1 MNCKSLS
8 PGDLTH
14 KNTVRR
20 LIETWL
26 LTLAGVGCMAAITL
40 IPFLLFHAPVSVIYG
55 WGILWILLP
64 LVSWWF
70 SAEISLKMA
79 QAVPVDMTNPV
90 HQRLVRI
97 VDEVFAESGLKF
109 KPPVYIAATM
119 SPNAFA
125 TGPIHRKAVVAATQG
140 LFELGFTDREIGA
153 IFSHELSHVKHY
165 DVGINSF
172 VAVLSSIFFLGTNS
186 IVNAWMSTIK
196 IFRRTFNLQ
205 PRRVERHFGVSTI
218 LSSVVAYA
226 IFWATSQLT
235 RIVQMFVVRSRES
248 GADAGGALMTGRPC
262 DLASALTKLA
272 NWVDN
277 NRPHGQEREFFRAM
291 RPMMTIDPLFDK
303 SSRDLAPKTI
313 WQHIKAWW
321 KNLQLTHPSVPDRVA
336 QLERMN
342 GGKCDI

>member
-1 MNCKSLS
+1 MKIKALS

-14 KNTVRR
+14 RNTVRR

-26 LTLAGVGCMAAITL
+26 LTLLGVAIMAGITL
-40 IPFLLFHAPVSVIYG
+40 IPFLAFHAPVKVLYG
-55 WGILWILLP
+55 WGIIWILLP

-79 QAVPVDMTNPV
+79 QAVPVDMSNPV

-97 VDEVFAESGLKF
+97 VDKVFAESGLKF

-140 LFELGFTDREIGA
+140 LFQIGFTDEEIGA
-153 IFSHELSHVKHY
+153 IFAHELSHVKHY

-172 VAVLSSIFFLGTNS
+172 VAVLSSIFFLATNS
-186 IVNAWMSTIK
+186 IVNAWIGSIK
-196 IFRRTFNLQ
+196 IFKRTFKIK
-205 PRRVERHFGVSTI
+205 PRRVESRFGIGTI
-218 LSSVVAYA
+218 LGSIASYA

-272 NWVDN
+272 AWVEN
-277 NRPHGQEREFFRAM
+277 NRPHGQEREFFRAL

-303 SSRDLAPKTI
+303 PRADASPRTI

-321 KNLQLTHPSVPDRVA
+321 QNLQLTHPPVPDRVA

-342 GGKCDI
+342 GGSCNI

>member
-1 MNCKSLS
+1 MKVKSLS
-8 PGDLTH
+8 PADMTH
-14 KNTVRR
+14 DKTVRR
-20 LIETWL
+20 LVETWL
-26 LTLAGVGCMAAITL
+26 QTLLGVGIMAAMTF
-40 IPFLLFHAPVSVIYG
+40 IPFLVFHAPVKVLYG
-55 WGILWILLP
+55 WGIIWILLP

-79 QAVPVDMTNPV
+79 QAVPVDLTNPV

-97 VDEVFAESGLKF
+97 VDKVFAESGLKF

-140 LFELGFTDREIGA
+140 LFQIGFTDDEISA
-153 IFSHELSHVKHY
+153 IFAHELSHVKHY

-172 VAVLSSIFFLGTNS
+172 VAVLSSIFFLATNS
-186 IVNAWMSTIK
+186 IVNAWLGTIR
-196 IFRRTFNLQ
+196 IFRPKHTLKT
-205 PRRVERHFGVSTI
+205 RRAESRFGIGTI
-218 LSSVVAYA
+218 LSSVVGYA

-272 NWVDN
+272 NWVES
-277 NRPHGQEREFFRAM
+277 NRPHGQEREYFRAM

-303 SSRDLAPKTI
+303 ATEDSKPSTI
-313 WQHIKAWW
+313 WQHIKAFWQ
-321 KNLQLTHPSVPDRVA
+321 NLQLTHPPVPQRVA

-342 GGKCDI
+342 GGSCNI

>member
-1 MNCKSLS
+1 M
-8 PGDLTH
+8 
-14 KNTVRR
+14 RR

-26 LTLAGVGCMAAITL
+26 LTLAGVGCMALITL
-40 IPFLLFHAPVSVIYG
+40 IPFLVFHAPVKVLYG
-55 WGILWILLP
+55 WGILWTLLP

-79 QAVPVDMTNPV
+79 KAVPVDLTNPV
-90 HQRLVRI
+90 HQRLVSI
-97 VDEVFAESGLKF
+97 IDTVFAESGLKH
-109 KPPVYIAATM
+109 KPPVYIAASM

-140 LFELGFTDREIGA
+140 LFEIGFTDKQIGA

-186 IVNAWMSTIK
+186 IVNAWIGTIK
-196 IFRRTFNLQ
+196 IFRRNFKLK
-205 PRRVERHFGVSTI
+205 PSRVEPRFGVGTI

-248 GADAGGALMTGRPC
+248 GADAGGALMTGHPC

-272 NWVDN
+272 DWVES
-277 NRPHGQEREFFRAM
+277 NRPHGQEREFFRAI
-291 RPMMTIDPLFDK
+291 RPMLTIDPLFDK
-303 SSRDLAPKTI
+303 ASRDAAPVSI
-313 WQHIKAWW
+313 WQHVKAWW
-321 KNLQLTHPSVPDRVA
+321 KNLQMTHPSVPDRVE

-342 GGKCDI
+342 GGKCEL

>member
-1 MNCKSLS
+1 
-8 PGDLTH
+8 
-14 KNTVRR
+14 VRR

-26 LTLAGVGCMAAITL
+26 MTLCGVAIMAGITL
-40 IPFLLFHAPVSVIYG
+40 IPFLVFHAPVKVLYG
-55 WGILWILLP
+55 WGIIWILLP

-79 QAVPVDMTNPV
+79 QAVPVDMSNPV

-97 VDEVFAESGLKF
+97 VDKVFAESGLKF

-140 LFELGFTDREIGA
+140 LFQIGFTDAEIEA

-172 VAVLSSIFFLGTNS
+172 VAVLSSIFFLATNS
-186 IVNAWMSTIK
+186 VVNAWMSTIK
-196 IFRRTFNLQ
+196 IFRRTFNIKPSSVK
-205 PRRVERHFGVSTI
+205 PRFGLSTI
-218 LSSVVAYA
+218 LGSIVSYA

-272 NWVDN
+272 GWVDA

-303 SSRDLAPKTI
+303 PRADAAPVTI

-321 KNLQLTHPSVPDRVA
+321 QNLQLTHPPVPERVA

-342 GGKCDI
+342 GGSCNIG